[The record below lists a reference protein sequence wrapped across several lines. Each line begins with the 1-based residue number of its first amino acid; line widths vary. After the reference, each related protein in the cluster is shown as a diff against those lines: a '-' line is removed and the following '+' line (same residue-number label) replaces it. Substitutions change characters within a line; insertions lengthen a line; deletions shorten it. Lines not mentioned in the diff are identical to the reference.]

1 MVQECASR
9 FSFLAAGPLSAA
21 RGRRAASPHFHRTLA
36 PLLTCPQKTRVGVLR
51 CRTSGQTSRRRRQ
64 RAINA
69 PGSRACRYKTASG
82 RHGFLNPDPS
92 GFVGGLNFYAYA
104 NGNPISYLDPFG
116 LGAVGENG
124 GTSWLSNLNLYG
136 SMSDMATAGFNNGG
150 ITGSVQGNF
159 YSGATAL
166 LDTLGGQ
173 AVGSTASL
181 SGTAAGNGDT
191 GAAIGWGTAS
201 VGLIAL
207 NAYTGGQSAAAVGNL
222 GTYAAD
228 PILYEIGSKTLP
240 TATYDELGLAGMSQI
255 QKGAAITKELYN
267 GNAFQAWI
275 RPVATTAY
283 GTTIGTGVTPGGAY
297 ILNWATQG
305 ANASANGVANWFQPT
320 P

>member
-1 MVQECASR
+1 MRAESR
-9 FSFLAAGPLSAA
+9 CS
-21 RGRRAASPHFHRTLA
+21 
-36 PLLTCPQKTRVGVLR
+36 RVG
-51 CRTSGQTSRRRRQ
+51 G
-64 RAINA
+64 RAIH
-69 PGSRACRYKTASG
+69 RARYYNPYLCR
-82 RHGFLNPDPS
+82 FLNPDPS
-92 GFVGGLNFYAYA
+92 GFGGGLNFYAYA

-207 NAYTGGQSAAAVGNL
+207 NAYTGGQTASAVSKL

-240 TATYDELGLAGMSQI
+240 TTVYQDLGLAGMSQI
-255 QKGAAITKELYN
+255 QKGATITESLYG
-267 GNAFQAWI
+267 GNTFRALMPA
-275 RPVATTAY
+275 VTTAY
-283 GTTIGTGVTPGGAY
+283 GQTISTGLTPGGAY

-305 ANASANGVANWFQPT
+305 ANAGVNGVANWFQPT